1 MIFIEP
7 GLSPATCHGPQF
19 CYHKSFC
26 DSRSPWR
33 SFWWCRDKRIFLCL
47 GFPLCR
53 VRWKASMALSDWRCG
68 FTLMSSLL
76 SVLFCKGCLFSHNM
90 IVRKCLSAGIN
101 IGCLRSLASTS
112 LWIVSYPAECLS
124 ACRLGASVSSK
135 IRSLYSARGWR
146 TPWSVKNWCS
156 SRVRYLLLK
165 TAVFCPR
172 ILQRASLWIPSSNL
186 FLPSSTRRKRSS
198 KIF

>member
-26 DSRSPWR
+26 ESRSPWR

-47 GFPLCR
+47 GCPLCR
-53 VRWKASMALSDWRCG
+53 VRSKASMALSDWRCG

-112 LWIVSYPAECLS
+112 LWIVSYPSWMFVSLLTRSKCQLENKITVQCPWVKDPMVCQKLMLQSGAVIVAEN
-124 ACRLGASVSSK
+124 SV
-135 IRSLYSARGWR
+135 
-146 TPWSVKNWCS
+146 
-156 SRVRYLLLK
+156 
-165 TAVFCPR
+165 
-172 ILQRASLWIPSSNL
+172 
-186 FLPSSTRRKRSS
+186 
-198 KIF
+198 